1 MSIYNCF
8 SGKGNSG
15 SSGVQIPVIF
25 MGGTKVLE
33 NQTVVNNKGVKSISQ
48 APLRKEN
55 GMIIEQ

>member
-1 MSIYNCF
+1 MEA
-8 SGKGNSG
+8 
-15 SSGVQIPVIF
+15 VQIPVIF